1 VESKYDVAVVGAGIL
16 GLATARELLSRHPR
30 KSVCVLERESE
41 IGLHQTG
48 RNSGVV
54 HAGIYYAPGS
64 LKARLCVE
72 GAREL
77 YEYCDERGIEARRSG
92 KLIVATEPSEL
103 PRLDELERRGRANG
117 VPGLRRLDAAG
128 LREIE
133 PHAAGIAA
141 LHSPNTGVVDFRA
154 VAGAYAE
161 DLVAAG
167 GAVITEC
174 GVRSAEH
181 RRSGLVLRH
190 DQGELQAGAAVFC
203 AGLWADRLAPSSDLR
218 IVPFRGSYAR
228 LERPDLV
235 RSMIYPVPD
244 PALPFLGV
252 HLTRHHDGDVLVGPT
267 ALLSTRGLGRTLA
280 WPGSWRMFRR
290 WWRTGVGEMRMAV
303 SKGAFARAAA
313 RYVPG
318 VEAGDIEPAFHGV
331 RAQALRRDGTLEDD
345 FVFSLE
351 GRALHV
357 RNAPSPAA
365 TSSLAIARL
374 IADRADEALDL

>member
-1 VESKYDVAVVGAGIL
+1 MESKYDVAVVGAGIL
-16 GLATARELLSRHPR
+16 GLATARELLARHPGL
-30 KSVCVLERESE
+30 SLCVLEREQEVATQQS
-41 IGLHQTG
+41 G
-48 RNSGVV
+48 RNSGVI

-77 YEYCDERGIEARRSG
+77 YEYCDSRGVEARRSG
-92 KLIVATEPSEL
+92 KLIVALDDSEL
-103 PRLDELERRGRANG
+103 PGLDELERRGRANG

-128 LREIE
+128 LRELE

-141 LHSPNTGVVDFRA
+141 LHSPETGVVDFRE
-154 VAGAYAE
+154 VARAFAQ
-161 DLVAAG
+161 DVRDAG
-167 GAVITEC
+167 GGVVTAC
-174 GVRSAEH
+174 AVRSAQDLP
-181 RRSGLVLRH
+181 GGVVLRH
-190 DQGELQAGAAVFC
+190 SLGETEARCAVFC
-203 AGLWADRLAPSSDLR
+203 AGLWSDRLAPSPDLR

-228 LERPDLV
+228 LTRGDLV

-244 PALPFLGV
+244 PRLPFLGV
-252 HLTRHHDGDVLVGPT
+252 HLTRHHDGSVLVGPT
-267 ALLSTRGLGRTLA
+267 ALLSPQRLGRTLA

-290 WWRTGVGEMRMAV
+290 WWRTGAAELRLAA
-303 SKGAFARAAA
+303 SKRAFANAAA
-313 RYVPG
+313 RYVPE
-318 VEAGDIEPAFHGV
+318 VEAADLEPAFHGV

-374 IADRADEALDL
+374 IADRADEAFGL

>member
-1 VESKYDVAVVGAGIL
+1 MESKYDVAVVGAGIL
-16 GLATARELLSRHPR
+16 GLATARELLARHPGT
-30 KSVCVLERESE
+30 SVCVLERERE
-41 IGLHQTG
+41 IGMHQTG
-48 RNSGVV
+48 RNSGVI

-77 YEYCDERGIEARRSG
+77 YEYCDARGIEARRGG
-92 KLIVATEPSEL
+92 KLIVATDPSEL
-103 PRLDELERRGRANG
+103 PRLDELERRGRQNG

-154 VAGAYAE
+154 VASAYAE
-161 DLVAAG
+161 DVVEAG
-167 GAVITEC
+167 GRVVTACE
-174 GVRSAEH
+174 VRSA
-181 RRSGLVLRH
+181 RGSGRGLVLGH
-190 DQGELQAGAAVFC
+190 DQGELHVRAAVFC
-203 AGLWADRLAPSSDLR
+203 TGLWADRLAPAPDLR

-228 LERPDLV
+228 LRRPELV

-252 HLTRHHDGDVLVGPT
+252 HLTRHHDGHVLVGPT

-290 WWRTGVGEMRMAV
+290 WWRTGVGEMRMAL
-303 SKGAFARAAA
+303 SGRAFARAAA